1 MPYGILYI
9 AKVLYKTLME
19 KFSSAPEK
27 EILKVQIEYY
37 AVSE

>member
-9 AKVLYKTLME
+9 AKILYNTLME